1 LIGKPRDDLML
12 RLAAAASF
20 CLFAFAGAT
29 PLQAQ
34 SLPAPGATITLKI
47 GQSVPLYGMRTKDC
61 AAESPAYDRAI
72 TAMPAAKFV
81 SYSDGGTGKRKSKA
95 CADKD
100 IGIRIIKITGSSAG
114 SETLTVGTDK
124 FNIVVK

>member
-1 LIGKPRDDLML
+1 ML
-12 RLAAAASF
+12 RLAIAACFS
-20 CLFAFAGAT
+20 LFAFAGTA

-34 SLPAPGATITLKI
+34 SLPAPGATINLKI

-61 AAESPAYDRAI
+61 AAESPAYERAL
-72 TAMPAAKFV
+72 TAMPASKFV

-100 IGIRIIKITGSSAG
+100 VGIRIIKITGTAAG
-114 SETLTVGTDK
+114 SETLTIGTDK